1 MDEFVGYMRKS
12 TDALTVEELKEC
24 FNKIDAGTVH

>member
-1 MDEFVGYMRKS
+1 MDEFVDCMSKS
-12 TDALTVEELKEC
+12 TDALTVEELKDC